1 MIGWRTRRG
10 DIAADDARG
19 LRASAPPARSARRI
33 RTACLLV
40 GRAAPVTVLGYVVLM
55 LGTGALPVLIAWLTK
70 GILDGIAGDVAPKT
84 LTQIGVALAVAGMVA
99 GSAPQ
104 LTRYLRAELDRSV
117 GLLAQGRLFTAVD
130 RFVGLDRFEDP
141 QFLDRL
147 RLAQQTGG
155 TTPSQVMDGVLGTAR
170 TAITVTGF
178 LGSLYLFS
186 PMLAV
191 LVLASA
197 VPMLATE
204 MLLARYRA
212 GMQWRIGPAER
223 REFFYS
229 QLLSTSAAAKE
240 VRLFGTGGHLRARML
255 ADRRTVNRAKHL
267 NDRRELLAQVG
278 LALVSA
284 VVAGVGLL
292 WAVRA
297 AAAGRITVGEVT
309 VFVAAVAGVQNA
321 LATLASEIARAHH
334 ALLMFDHYVAV
345 TTSPPDLPIA
355 SVARPVDQLGR
366 GVELRDVWFRYSA
379 ESPWVL
385 RGVNLWIPAGA
396 TLAVVGLNGA
406 GKSTLVKL
414 LCRFHDP
421 TRGQVLW
428 DGVDI
433 REVDPTQLRRRIGAV
448 FQDYMHYDLTAAEN
462 IALGDLT
469 AMSDRGRITAAARTA
484 GIHDVLTAL
493 PHGYDTLLSRIFY
506 QESDKQDPTTG
517 VVLSGGQWQ
526 RLALARAFLRD
537 RPDLLILDEPSAGLD
552 AAAEDEIHHRLLRY
566 RTGRTSV
573 LISHRLGTLR
583 DADLI
588 VVIADGRVT
597 ERGTHDSLIAADG
610 TYRRLFDLQASG
622 YGGTAGSALTT
633 EAR

>member
-1 MIGWRTRRG
+1 MIGWRTRRSA
-10 DIAADDARG
+10 IAAGGGRG
-19 LRASAPPARSARRI
+19 SRVSAPPARSARRI

-40 GRAAPVTVLGYVVLM
+40 GRAAPVTLLGYVVLM
-55 LGTGALPVLIAWLTK
+55 LGAGALPVLIAWLTK
-70 GILDGIAGDVAPKT
+70 GILDGIVGDAAPKT
-84 LTQIGVALAVAGMVA
+84 LTQIGLALAVAGMVA
-99 GSAPQ
+99 GSTPH

-117 GLLAQGRLFTAVD
+117 GLLAQERLFTAVD

-141 QFLDRL
+141 HFLDRL

-155 TTPSQVMDGVLGTAR
+155 TTPSQVVDGVLGTAR

-267 NDRRELLAQVG
+267 NDRRELLAQAG

-284 VVAGVGLL
+284 VVAGIGLL
-292 WAVRA
+292 LAVRA
-297 AAAGRITVGEVT
+297 AAAGRITIGEVT

-321 LATLASEIARAHH
+321 LATLAAEIARAHH

-355 SVARPVDQLGR
+355 PVAQPIDQLRR
-366 GVELRDVWFRYSA
+366 GIELRDVWFRYSD
-379 ESPWVL
+379 ETPWVL
-385 RGVNLWIPAGA
+385 RGVNLRIPAGA

-433 REVDPTQLRRRIGAV
+433 REVDPAQLRLRIGAV

-469 AMSDRGRITAAARTA
+469 ALGERGRITAAARTA

-537 RPDLLILDEPSAGLD
+537 RPDLLILDEPSSGLD

-566 RTGRTSV
+566 RAGRTSV

-588 VVIADGRVT
+588 VVIADGGVT
-597 ERGTHDSLIAADG
+597 ERGTHDSLMAADG

-622 YGGTAGSALTT
+622 YGEHAESALAT